1 MLEFTGFSHGK
12 SRHICVLYES
22 CGFFVGLPTVFDNL
36 FFGQRT
42 DEVILS
48 LSLILLLE
56 GLGMAEYG
64 MLWMIIL
71 LKHRII
77 LSQYDW
83 IVQSHPKRIV
93 LWLVYCNF
101 QKMIWI
107 PEDQTHLVFFQNVS
121 NGFHVNYLL
130 WRFVSVLTFV
140 FSSIFFLEGFELSPC
155 WSHNGCSIL

>member
-12 SRHICVLYES
+12 SRHICVCYMKAVD
-22 CGFFVGLPTVFDNL
+22 FFVGLPTVFDNL
-36 FFGQRT
+36 VFGQRT

-83 IVQSHPKRIV
+83 IIQSHPKRIV
-93 LWLVYCNF
+93 L
-101 QKMIWI
+101 
-107 PEDQTHLVFFQNVS
+107 
-121 NGFHVNYLL
+121 
-130 WRFVSVLTFV
+130 
-140 FSSIFFLEGFELSPC
+140 
-155 WSHNGCSIL
+155 